1 MRSAFLFDAEHYC
14 ADAAPSARVRASRKP
29 HESRSIDATGQ
40 RLLRFRAVAY
50 VEAPEHRG
58 APLGRL
64 LVVDVVLDRH
74 ESAAPAV

>member
-14 ADAAPSARVRASRKP
+14 ADAAPSARVRASRKQ
-29 HESRSIDATGQ
+29 HESRSIGATGQ
-40 RLLRFRAVAY
+40 RLLRFRAAAH

-58 APLGRL
+58 A

-74 ESAAPAV
+74 ESPVPAV